1 MARLDNA
8 DATSMTGRP
17 PLIMND
23 QRKSS
28 RASCRASAN
37 YLRAEAA
44 LPRRRYPQPPVSG
57 AATPQELQAQ
67 VDTLELENAR
77 LRRLALTDDLTGAYN
92 RRYFA
97 TMLRDAL
104 RERVRGGGL
113 ALCLFDIDNFKTIND
128 RHGHFAGDYLLR
140 RVALAAR
147 RCMRRTSDDLC
158 RVGGDEFAAVL
169 SAPSASAALAQA
181 QRVLDAIRA
190 IAPLDTPHG
199 PRHVTAT
206 FGLAWIAPGV
216 SLTWE
221 QAYSDADRALYRA
234 KQAGKN
240 RLHLIASRTAGA

>member
-57 AATPQELQAQ
+57 AATLQELQAQ

-113 ALCLFDIDNFKTIND
+113 ALCLFDI
-128 RHGHFAGDYLLR
+128 
-140 RVALAAR
+140 
-147 RCMRRTSDDLC
+147 
-158 RVGGDEFAAVL
+158 
-169 SAPSASAALAQA
+169 
-181 QRVLDAIRA
+181 
-190 IAPLDTPHG
+190 
-199 PRHVTAT
+199 
-206 FGLAWIAPGV
+206 
-216 SLTWE
+216 
-221 QAYSDADRALYRA
+221 
-234 KQAGKN
+234 
-240 RLHLIASRTAGA
+240 

>member
-1 MARLDNA
+1 MSEDLHRRGIGMTSQRTRERLIQRLYEEGLSNA
-8 DATSMTGRP
+8 HVLEVIRRTPRHLFVDEALSH
-17 PLIMND
+17 
-23 QRKSS
+23 
-28 RASCRASAN
+28 RA
-37 YLRAEAA
+37 YEDTA
-44 LPRRRYPQPPVSG
+44 LPIGHNQTISQPFMVARMTELLL
-57 AATPQELQAQ
+57 AAGP
-67 VDTLELENAR
+67 
-77 LRRLALTDDLTGAYN
+77 LA
-92 RRYFA
+92 
-97 TMLRDAL
+97 
-104 RERVRGGGL
+104 E
-113 ALCLFDIDNFKTIND
+113 
-128 RHGHFAGDYLLR
+128 
-140 RVALAAR
+140 VALAAR

>member
-57 AATPQELQAQ
+57 AATLQELQAQ

-140 RVALAAR
+140 PRGAGGAPLHAPHQRRPVPGGRRRVR
-147 RCMRRTSDDLC
+147 RGAVGAQ
-158 RVGGDEFAAVL
+158 RVGGAGAGPARARRDTRHCAAGHAARA
-169 SAPSASAALAQA
+169 APC
-181 QRVLDAIRA
+181 
-190 IAPLDTPHG
+190 HG
-199 PRHVTAT
+199 HLR
-206 FGLAWIAPGV
+206 LAWIAPGV

>member
-1 MARLDNA
+1 MARLDNT

-44 LPRRRYPQPPVSG
+44 LPRRRHPQPPVSG
-57 AATPQELQAQ
+57 AATLQELQAQ

-113 ALCLFDIDNFKTIND
+113 ALCLFDIP
-128 RHGHFAGDYLLR
+128 FAGDYLLR